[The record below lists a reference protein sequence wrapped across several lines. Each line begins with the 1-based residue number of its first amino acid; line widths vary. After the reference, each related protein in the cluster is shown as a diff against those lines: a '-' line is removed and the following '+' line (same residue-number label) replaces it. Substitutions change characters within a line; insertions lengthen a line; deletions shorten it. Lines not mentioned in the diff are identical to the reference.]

1 MVHMKLSQ
9 AIKPEDHPLGDLTW
23 PSLIPPVALK
33 IINTTSAN
41 RYTYYISMCCGQQA
55 FEVLGSDS

>member
-1 MVHMKLSQ
+1 MTLGRAHKL
-9 AIKPEDHPLGDLTW
+9 EGHPSGDLTRL
-23 PSLIPPVALK
+23 SLISPVALK
-33 IINTTSAN
+33 IINTASAN